1 MLHVVTTPSLAL
13 LTSVTTAPSE
23 YSDRS
28 TADTRDVALYTEKV
42 ESVLLWL
49 FHNVVAL
56 LKLQDSTP
64 LDTELLLH

>member
-28 TADTRDVALYTEKV
+28 TADTRDVALYTAKKY
-42 ESVLLWL
+42 LLQEL
-49 FHNVVAL
+49 FHNASFREAHNIRCLVA
-56 LKLQDSTP
+56 
-64 LDTELLLH
+64 